1 MNLPYE
7 IFLGL
12 RYLRSKR
19 KRSAISVLTWLSVI
33 GVSIG
38 VMALNV
44 VLSVMNGYDAELKK
58 DIVGINPH
66 IVVSGYHNQPLA
78 NSAHVAQ
85 AIGKMDHVASAGPYV
100 QGQALARSR
109 DRAVG
114 IMVWGLDPDHPQAL
128 ADLNQYLFEAKATDL
143 KPPTTEGSGRE
154 ARIFL
159 GSVLAQ
165 RLQVG
170 LGDDILLFLPSL
182 QMTPLGMTPQSMKF
196 QVVGIFTTSMYDYD
210 SDFAYV
216 ALPIAQKMYALGDNV
231 TGVAVKM
238 DNVDLAPEV
247 GRQIRENFDGQYFV
261 QDWLQ
266 VNRNL
271 FTAIHMEKIVMGIIL
286 SLIVLVAALNIV
298 NPLTMMVIE
307 KTKEIGILKAMGAT
321 DKSVTAIFMFEGML
335 IGVLGILLGVVI
347 GFILCEIIALVPIHI
362 PGGGMVYYIDRLPV
376 KVDPFISYVVV
387 PVMAVVLCFLA
398 TLYPARQAA
407 KLEPVDAIRY
417 E

>member
-1 MNLPYE
+1 LNLPFE

-78 NSAHVAQ
+78 DSARFAQ
-85 AIGKMDHVASAGPYV
+85 TIGKMDHVVSAGPYV

-109 DRAVG
+109 ERAVG
-114 IMVWGLDPDHPQAL
+114 VMVWGVDPNHPQAL
-128 ADLNQYLFEAKATDL
+128 ADLDKYLFESKATDL
-143 KPPTTEGSGRE
+143 NPPATAGSGRE
-154 ARIFL
+154 ARILL

-170 LGDDILLFLPSL
+170 LGDDILMFLPSL

-196 QVVGIFTTSMYDYD
+196 QIVGLFTTGMYDYD

-231 TGVAVKM
+231 TGVAVKL
-238 DNVDLAPEV
+238 DNVDLAPDM
-247 GRQIRENFDGQYFV
+247 GRQIRQSYNGNYYV

-271 FTAIHMEKIVMGIIL
+271 FTAIHMEKFVMGIIL

-321 DKSVTAIFMFEGML
+321 DKSVTTIFMFEGML
-335 IGVLGILLGVVI
+335 IGILGILLGLVI
-347 GFILCEIIALVPIHI
+347 GFILCEIIAIIPIHI

-376 KVDPFISYVVV
+376 KVDPFISYFIV
-387 PVMAVVLCFLA
+387 PVMAVFLCFLA

>member
-1 MNLPYE
+1 MNLPFE

-44 VLSVMNGYDAELKK
+44 VLSVMNGYDSELKK

-66 IVVSGYHNQPLA
+66 VIVSGYHNQPLA
-78 NSAHVAQ
+78 NADSFTQV
-85 AIGKMDHVASAGPYV
+85 IGKMDHVASVGPYV

-109 DRAVG
+109 ERAVG
-114 IMVWGLDPDHPQAL
+114 IMVWGVDPDHPQAL
-128 ADLNQYLFEAKATDL
+128 ADLDKYLFEAKSQDL
-143 KPPTTEGSGRE
+143 KPPTTEGASRE

-165 RLQVG
+165 RLRVSV
-170 LGDDILLFLPSL
+170 GDDILLFLPNME
-182 QMTPLGMTPQSMKF
+182 MTPLGMTPQSMKF
-196 QVVGIFTTSMYDYD
+196 QIVGVFNTGMYDYD

-216 ALPIAQKMYALGDNV
+216 ALPIAQKMFALGDNV
-231 TGVAVKM
+231 TGVAVKL
-238 DNVDLAPEV
+238 DNVDLAPSL
-247 GRQIRENFDGQYFV
+247 GRTIRQAFGGDYYV
-261 QDWLQ
+261 QDWLE

-271 FTAIHMEKIVMGIIL
+271 FTAIHMEKLVMGIIL

-321 DKSVTAIFMFEGML
+321 DKSVTTIFMFEGML
-335 IGVLGILLGVVI
+335 IGILGILLGLII
-347 GFILCEIIALVPIHI
+347 GYILCEIIALVPIHI

-376 KVDPFISYVVV
+376 KVDPFISYVIV
-387 PVMAVVLCFLA
+387 PVMAVFLCFLA

>member
-1 MNLPYE
+1 MNLPFE

-33 GVSIG
+33 GVAIG

-78 NSAHVAQ
+78 DAGHFTRVIS
-85 AIGKMDHVASAGPYV
+85 KMDHVVSAGPYV
-100 QGQALARSR
+100 EGQALARSR
-109 DRAVG
+109 ERAVG
-114 IMVWGLDPDHPQAL
+114 IMVWGVDPDHPQAL
-128 ADLNQYLFEAKATDL
+128 ADLDKYLYEAKATDL
-143 KPPTTEGSGRE
+143 KPPSTEGSGRD
-154 ARIFL
+154 ARILL

-170 LGDDILLFLPSL
+170 VGDDVLLFLPSM

-196 QVVGIFTTSMYDYD
+196 QVVGVFTTGMYDYD

-216 ALPIAQKMYALGDNV
+216 ALPMAQKMYALGDNV
-231 TGVAVKM
+231 TGVAVKL
-238 DNVDLAPEV
+238 DNVDLADRL
-247 GRQIRENFDGQYFV
+247 GREIRTAFGGDYFV

-321 DKSVTAIFMFEGML
+321 DKSVNTIFLFEGML
-335 IGVLGILLGVVI
+335 IGVMGILVGLAAGFVV
-347 GFILCEIIALVPIHI
+347 CEIIALVPIHI

-376 KVDPFISYVVV
+376 KVDPFVSYGVV
-387 PVMAVVLCFLA
+387 PLVAVVLCFLA